1 MTATLSRTTPSLPP
15 ADHRVRPP
23 LRALSVVAGGVLFA
37 VGNALHPLEHN
48 DGAPDA
54 PTRLAAHPTSGAGA
68 LLMAAGIGALFGAWP
83 RRGSR

>member
-1 MTATLSRTTPSLPP
+1 
-15 ADHRVRPP
+15 
-23 LRALSVVAGGVLFA
+23 VLFA